1 MMIPAL
7 TDEYTTSGSAGCS
20 AIHTHYGYHAI
31 IFHIYFE
38 CVSVPAYI
46 YIFSIQKE
54 QISY

>member
-7 TDEYTTSGSAGCS
+7 TDEYTTSGSAGGS